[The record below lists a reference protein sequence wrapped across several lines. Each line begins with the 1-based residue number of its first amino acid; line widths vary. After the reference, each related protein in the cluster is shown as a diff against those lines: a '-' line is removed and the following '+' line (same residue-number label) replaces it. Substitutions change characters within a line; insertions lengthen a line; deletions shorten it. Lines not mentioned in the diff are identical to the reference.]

1 MAPTCRL
8 DLYTGIDFGGDKIE
22 HSEDEIDETTTY
34 KDVSIASYENPNPD
48 DCCWRIHE

>member
-22 HSEDEIDETTTY
+22 HSEEEITTY
-34 KDVSIASYENPNPD
+34 VDVSIESYENPNPD